1 MLGIPHGTFVSLTL
15 GLRCTK
21 WARLG
26 ISEKVSYFSDRGLV
40 NSPAVPLD
48 GHRLWVPRSGKER
61 MTFVS
66 MEKAA
71 GTERRRGAKRLTAAL
86 FFGCVAG
93 WLCASVPV
101 ADGQASQAQPPQ
113 TQPAQ
118 NPTPNQAPNNGQN
131 NTPNNDIPDAPTV
144 QAPAETQPEPPPI
157 PKPEE
162 KKSVERDP
170 WTNQPISKPAT
181 AEPGAAP
188 ADGTSAPPPMPPV
201 KTVPPG
207 SSTKQGPSSQDQLY
221 TLVVRPTFVQVP
233 VTVKDKQG
241 RRVDG
246 LLSTDFT
253 VRENGVEQKLSFFTA
268 DPFGL
273 SVAVVLDLGMS
284 DAEVQKINQT
294 FPALVA
300 SFAPYDEVALY
311 TYSST
316 VSQVSDFAGATR
328 KLTALLTRMK
338 TEQGRN
344 DGVPVLN
351 GPLANGP
358 VINGIPVGSPTEP
371 VNTPPKEAHVLNDAI
386 LQAALD
392 LRKRDRTRRKVI
404 FVISDGREYQSKASY
419 RDVSRVLLTNEIQV
433 QAVSVGSSALPV
445 YDKIQRVHLPL
456 QGYDDI
462 LPKYTKATGGL
473 ETRELTQSAIEN
485 IYAQVMSEARSQYT
499 LGYTPVRPKTQQTA
513 SIYRS
518 IEVVVHRPGLKIYA
532 KDGYYALPA
541 AAR

>member
-1 MLGIPHGTFVSLTL
+1 
-15 GLRCTK
+15 
-21 WARLG
+21 
-26 ISEKVSYFSDRGLV
+26 
-40 NSPAVPLD
+40 
-48 GHRLWVPRSGKER
+48 
-61 MTFVS
+61 MTFPS
-66 MEKAA
+66 IEKAM
-71 GTERRRGAKRLTAAL
+71 GSEQRGRGAKRLAAAL
-86 FFGCVAG
+86 FFGCLAG
-93 WLCASVPV
+93 WLCASVSV
-101 ADGQASQAQPPQ
+101 AEGQTSQPQSSQTQPSQAQPQ
-113 TQPAQ
+113 SAS
-118 NPTPNQAPNNGQN
+118 PNQSSSQN
-131 NTPNNDIPDAPTV
+131 SSQNNDIPDAPTV
-144 QAPAETQPEPPPI
+144 QPASETPEPAPVPI

-162 KKSVERDP
+162 KKPVERDP

-181 AEPGAAP
+181 AADPGS
-188 ADGTSAPPPMPPV
+188 GSTSAPVGGTSTPPMPPV

-207 SSTKQGPSSQDQLY
+207 SSAKQGTSSDELLY
-221 TLVVRPTFVQVP
+221 TYRIHPTFVQVP

-253 VRENGVEQKLSFFTA
+253 VKENGVEQKLSYFTA

-294 FPALVA
+294 FPALIGA
-300 SFAPYDEVALY
+300 FAPYDEVAIY

-316 VSQVSDFAGATR
+316 VSQVSDFAGASR
-328 KLTALLTRMK
+328 KLTALLTQMK

-344 DGVPVLN
+344 DGVAVLN

-371 VNTPPKEAHVLNDAI
+371 VNTPPKEAHVMNDAI
-386 LQAALD
+386 LQAALG
-392 LRKRDRTRRKVI
+392 LRNRDRTRRKVI
-404 FVISDGREYQSKASY
+404 FVISDGREYGSKASY
-419 RDVSRVLLTNEIQV
+419 RDVLRVLQSYEIQV

-445 YDKIQRVHLPL
+445 YDKIQRLHLPL

-462 LPKYTKATGGL
+462 LPKYARATGGS
-473 ETRELTQSAIEN
+473 EDRELTQSAIEN
-485 IYAQVMSEARSQYT
+485 IYAHVMSEARSQYT

-513 SIYRS
+513 TLYRD
-518 IEVVVHRPGLKIYA
+518 IEVIVHRPGLKIAA
-532 KDGYYALPA
+532 KTGYYALPA

>member
-1 MLGIPHGTFVSLTL
+1 
-15 GLRCTK
+15 
-21 WARLG
+21 
-26 ISEKVSYFSDRGLV
+26 
-40 NSPAVPLD
+40 
-48 GHRLWVPRSGKER
+48 
-61 MTFVS
+61 MTFPS
-66 MEKAA
+66 IEKAM
-71 GTERRRGAKRLTAAL
+71 GSEQRGRGAKRLAAAL
-86 FFGCVAG
+86 FFGCLAG
-93 WLCASVPV
+93 WLCASVSV
-101 ADGQASQAQPPQ
+101 AEGQTSQPQSSQTQPSQAQPQ
-113 TQPAQ
+113 SAS
-118 NPTPNQAPNNGQN
+118 PNQSSSQN
-131 NTPNNDIPDAPTV
+131 SSQNNDIPDAPTV
-144 QAPAETQPEPPPI
+144 QPASETPEPAPVPI

-162 KKSVERDP
+162 KKPVERDP

-181 AEPGAAP
+181 AADPGS
-188 ADGTSAPPPMPPV
+188 GSTSAPVGGTSTPPMPPV

-207 SSTKQGPSSQDQLY
+207 SSAKQGTSSDELLY
-221 TLVVRPTFVQVP
+221 TYRIHPTFVQVP

-253 VRENGVEQKLSFFTA
+253 VKENGVEQKLSYFTA

-294 FPALVA
+294 FPALIGA
-300 SFAPYDEVALY
+300 FAPYDEVAIY

-316 VSQVSDFAGATR
+316 VSQVSDFAGASR
-328 KLTALLTRMK
+328 KLTALLTQMK

-344 DGVPVLN
+344 DGVAVLN

-371 VNTPPKEAHVLNDAI
+371 VNTPPKEAHVMNDAI
-386 LQAALD
+386 LQAALG
-392 LRKRDRTRRKVI
+392 LRNRDRTRRKVI
-404 FVISDGREYQSKASY
+404 FVISDGREYGSKASY
-419 RDVSRVLLTNEIQV
+419 RDVLRVLQSYEIQV

-445 YDKIQRVHLPL
+445 YDKIQRLHLPL

-462 LPKYTKATGGL
+462 LPKYARATGGS
-473 ETRELTQSAIEN
+473 EDRELTQSAIEN

-513 SIYRS
+513 TLYRD
-518 IEVVVHRPGLKIYA
+518 IEVIVHRPGLKIAA
-532 KDGYYALPA
+532 KTGYYALPA